1 MTVILDR
8 DVEAFVAAPRQLFIN
23 GQWCDAASGKT
34 FKTPNPATGETLGTI
49 AEGDAEDID
58 RAVRAAR
65 QAFDNG
71 PWGRMTPSERGRII
85 WRIGDLILEHT
96 DELAQLESLDNGKP
110 FAVAQAADVPL
121 AADLFHYM
129 AGWATKI
136 EGNSINISV
145 PYMPGANFHSY
156 TLREPLGVV
165 GQIIPWNFPL
175 LMAAW
180 KLGPAL
186 AAGNCVVLKPAEQT
200 PMTALRLA
208 ELIAE
213 AGVPD
218 GVVNVV
224 PGFGETAGAA
234 LAAHRDVDKVAFTG
248 STEVGKLIVAA
259 SAGSNLKKL
268 TLELGGKSPNIVF
281 DDAGPDAIEG
291 AANAIFFNHG
301 QCCVAGSRL
310 YVQQSR
316 FDEVVDGV
324 AQIAKSIKMGPGME
338 PGTQMGPLV
347 SEEQLRMVTGFLE
360 SGEAEGATALAG
372 GGRYGDRG
380 YFVEPTVLTNT
391 RPDMKVVREEIFG
404 PVLVASPFSDLDEIA
419 AVANDSEYGLGAGI
433 WTKDISKAHAL
444 AKKLRAG
451 TVWINCYNVFDA
463 ALPFGGY
470 KQSGWGREMG
480 HEALNAYTEV
490 KAVTTQL

>member
-1 MTVILDR
+1 MTVTLDR
-8 DVEAFVAAPRQLFIN
+8 RVEDFIAVPRQLFIN
-23 GQWCDAASGKT
+23 GQWVDAASGRT
-34 FKTPNPATGETLGTI
+34 FDTPNPATGETLASV
-49 AEGDAEDID
+49 AEGDAEDIN
-58 RAVRAAR
+58 RAVKAAR
-65 QAFDNG
+65 RAFEEG
-71 PWGRMTPSERGRII
+71 PWSRMSPSERGRII
-85 WRIGDLILEHT
+85 WRIGDLILEHV

-121 AADLFHYM
+121 AADQFHYM

-136 EGNSINISV
+136 EGNTINISV

-156 TLREPLGVV
+156 TLREPIGVV

-186 AAGNCVVLKPAEQT
+186 ATGNCVILKPAEQT
-200 PMTALRLA
+200 PLSALRLA

-224 PGFGETAGAA
+224 PGYGETAGAA
-234 LAAHRDVDKVAFTG
+234 LAAHMDVNKVAFTG

-259 SAGSNLKKL
+259 AGASNLKKL

-281 DDAGPDAIEG
+281 EDAEDSAIEG

-310 YVQQSR
+310 FVQESR

-324 AQIAKSIKMGPGME
+324 AEIAKGIKLGSGLE
-338 PGTQMGPLV
+338 ASTQMGPLV
-347 SEEQLRMVTGFLE
+347 SDEQFQRVSGFLE
-360 SGEAEGATALAG
+360 SGKADGATALAG
-372 GGRYGDRG
+372 GGRHGDRG
-380 YFVEPTVLTNT
+380 YFIEPTVLTNT
-391 RPDMKVVREEIFG
+391 RPDMRVVREEIFG
-404 PVLVASPFSDLDEIA
+404 PVLVASPFSNLDEIA
-419 AVANDSEYGLGAGI
+419 AVANDSDYGLGAGI
-433 WTKDISKAHAL
+433 WTRDISKAHAL
-444 AKKLRAG
+444 AKKIRAG

-463 ALPFGGY
+463 SLPFGGY

-480 HEALNAYTEV
+480 HQALEAYTEV
-490 KAVTTQL
+490 KAVTAQL